1 MKIFNLKYVLILS
14 ALFILPT
21 SLIESAVL
29 INEVQIKPTE
39 DRFIELYNSG
49 SSEVDLTGWY
59 LQRKTATAESFG
71 SLVSKKYF
79 ENKNIPA
86 KGFFVISRSELSQS
100 DIIFESLT
108 LTESNTIQ
116 LKDSGQEVRSIIGWG
131 DVSGSV
137 SSNPAEG
144 KSINRDGSNWI
155 IGIPTPGEENTN
167 EVDEEELTEE
177 EQETVEDTGI
187 LRISSRIII
196 PKTIIAGIPFLLGSE
211 TKSNKGGTYYIGK
224 FVWNFGDGQSYQFK
238 DNNPFNYTYEYE
250 GEYLLSLSYYDN
262 IFSELPESSTN
273 LKVKVIPAE
282 ISISSLGGYQNPYV
296 EIENKTNY
304 DIPLSGWIMIAGN
317 KSFIFPEGTFISAR
331 NKIKI
336 SPKITGFTGDDI
348 RRVSIT
354 SPNSIINSIYPAYVV
369 PKIKSVSNITK
380 EGGVVNQDIVS
391 QKDTEMKIAQAED
404 KVGLVEEEE
413 IKKSETIDLNLLVA
427 SAGDKEITKSKSA
440 YPFIGLGV
448 IIILGVTSFLL
459 LKKKALPEKKEI
471 GDDFDLVE

>member
-1 MKIFNLKYVLILS
+1 M
-14 ALFILPT
+14 
-21 SLIESAVL
+21 
-29 INEVQIKPTE
+29 
-39 DRFIELYNSG
+39 
-49 SSEVDLTGWY
+49 
-59 LQRKTATAESFG
+59 
-71 SLVSKKYF
+71 
-79 ENKNIPA
+79 
-86 KGFFVISRSELSQS
+86 
-100 DIIFESLT
+100 
-108 LTESNTIQ
+108 
-116 LKDSGQEVRSIIGWG
+116 
-131 DVSGSV
+131 

>member
-1 MKIFNLKYVLILS
+1 MKIFNLKYILILS

-39 DRFIELYNSG
+39 ERFIELYNSG
-49 SSEVDLTGWY
+49 SSDVDLTGWY
-59 LQRKTATAESFG
+59 LQRKTATADSFG
-71 SLVSKKYF
+71 SLVSKTYF

-86 KGFFVISRSELSQS
+86 KGFFVISRSELGQT
-100 DIIFESLT
+100 DMVFESLT

-116 LKDSGQEVRSIIGWG
+116 LKDSGQEIRSVVGWG
-131 DVSGSV
+131 DVSGSLV
-137 SSNPAEG
+137 SNPVEG

-155 IGIPTPGEENTN
+155 IGIPTPGEENTD
-167 EVDEEELTEE
+167 EIDEEELIEE
-177 EQETVEDTGI
+177 DQGIIEDNGI

-224 FVWNFGDGQSYQFK
+224 FVWNFGDGGSYQFK
-238 DNNPFNYTYEYE
+238 DNHPFNYTYEYE

-262 IFSELPESSTN
+262 IFSELPESSAS

-282 ISISSLGGYQNPYV
+282 VSISSLGSYQNPYV

-304 DIPLSGWIMIAGN
+304 DIPLSGWIMIAGSR
-317 KSFIFPEGTFISAR
+317 SFIFPEGTFISAR

-336 SPKITGFTGDDI
+336 SPKITGFTGNDI
-348 RRVSIT
+348 SRVSIS
-354 SPNSIINSIYPAYVV
+354 SPNLIINSIYPAYSV

-380 EGGVVNQDIVS
+380 EGEAVSQNVVS
-391 QKDTEMKIAQAED
+391 QKETEVKIAKAEP
-404 KVGLVEEEE
+404 KEEIILEEET
-413 IKKSETIDLNLLVA
+413 KKVETIDLNLLAA
-427 SAGDKEITKSKSA
+427 SVGDREIEKSKVA

-459 LKKKALPEKKEI
+459 LKKKTPKVERGI
-471 GDDFDLVE
+471 NDDFDLVE